1 MMKITAEEAVRAL
14 LEHAGDDP
22 DREGLLETPKRV
34 AKAFGEWFEGY
45 ATDPKEH
52 LSKCFTEVG
61 GYDEIVILKDI
72 RLESYCEHHMAPII
86 GTAHVGYLP
95 SDKVVGLSKLA
106 RVVEGYAKRLQVQE
120 RLTAQIADAIEDVL
134 KPRGVFVIIDAA
146 HFCTATRGIHKHG
159 SSMITSAMRGV
170 FRENPAIRA
179 EVMALISDR
188 R

>member
-1 MMKITAEEAVRAL
+1 MKVSAEDAVRAL
-14 LEHAGDDP
+14 LAHAGDDP

-34 AKAFGEWFEGY
+34 AKAFGEWFSGY
-45 ATDPKEH
+45 ETDPKEY
-52 LSKCFTEVG
+52 LNKTFDEVG

-86 GTAHVGYLP
+86 GNAHVGYLP
-95 SDKVVGLSKLA
+95 DRKIVGLSKLA

-120 RLTAQIADAIEDVL
+120 RLTAQIADAIEQVL
-134 KPRGVFVIIDAA
+134 EPRGVFVIINAA

-159 SSMITSAMRGV
+159 SEMITSAMRGV
-170 FRENPAIRA
+170 FREDSGIRA

-188 R
+188 K